1 MAAIVYEVDVNF
13 RVQLLVKQRVFGE
26 LYRYT
31 LYYNIVS
38 ELLCLICS
46 IFREHLNTK
55 QNAQYNCN
63 IEADSV
69 QSPWSSEE
77 FGDTKGVIRIRKSKK
92 NMYRQHN
99 GQMKKYKQQ

>member
-69 QSPWSSEE
+69 QSPWSFVDNTMDCIVCMDYGLNTHSAIFQFY
-77 FGDTKGVIRIRKSKK
+77 FGG
-92 NMYRQHN
+92 YF
-99 GQMKKYKQQ
+99 Y